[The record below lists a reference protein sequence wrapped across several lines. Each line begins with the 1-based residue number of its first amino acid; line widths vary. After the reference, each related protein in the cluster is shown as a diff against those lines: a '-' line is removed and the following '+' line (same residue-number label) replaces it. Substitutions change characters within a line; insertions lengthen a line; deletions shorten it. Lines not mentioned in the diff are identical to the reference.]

1 VVASAQQSQSG
12 ASGLRVL
19 VTDSQQ
25 RTLAGAVCSLWGPG
39 DNAKVAANATTDEQG
54 VAAFPALAPGN
65 YKLRVESHGFETH
78 NQNDV
83 VIRDGAATEVEV
95 SLKVASVSESVTVA
109 APADEATNVQ
119 AGASTAAGIL
129 QRQSLQR

>member
-1 VVASAQQSQSG
+1 MFRSKAPASFIKYFCALALFCVCVVVASAQQSQSG

-83 VIRDGAATEVEV
+83 VIRDGAT
-95 SLKVASVSESVTVA
+95 
-109 APADEATNVQ
+109 
-119 AGASTAAGIL
+119 
-129 QRQSLQR
+129 